1 MRRLIQLVI
10 PCVLLSGCFGPG
22 EGVEVPVDQ
31 IYFPVGLAVDEDA
44 KHLLVVSSDFD
55 LQYNGGAVQSY
66 DLDKLYAELP
76 VRCATTDDCGDKE
89 TCQQGMCAEA
99 GESPCPQGDRPE
111 ADRLLHPG
119 RCKPIAPEPLSVDRV
134 KIGAFATDAILR
146 KRPTLTTYDPET
158 MVLDKHL
165 AGPDGENAASE
176 RLFVPVRGDSTLH
189 WIDVDKDGFLEC
201 GQAGS
206 SDKSCNDQHR
216 AGDEPSD
223 NVRGLKLN
231 VEPFAVDA
239 DEAGNTIVVTNQT
252 TGTASLF
259 LNGAWDN
266 QGPQLSF
273 ALNGNG
279 IPTRPVGV
287 ASLPSY
293 ETEWEQDLW
302 AMSPQ
307 DRPVTYDTFMMT
319 FRNAAQVRL
328 IRMAPDGS
336 EPASTSPAPE
346 QNQPRPYLVDGYGV
360 SIDANSVGTDSRGI
374 ALDGSARRKAKDA
387 CVTGDTKC
395 TAAAAQVPI
404 DVYVANRA
412 PSSLL
417 IGRTRPPQEYPYFF
431 QSVALTAGPSRVVVG
446 QVITPEGKP
455 ETRVFV
461 ACFDSRRIF
470 VYDPQRSRIETE
482 ILTGRGPHALTVD
495 TERKLLYVGHFTDSY
510 VGVYSL
516 DLALP
521 ATYGTML
528 GTLGTPKSPRAS
540 K

>member
-1 MRRLIQLVI
+1 MRRLIHLVI

-22 EGVEVPVDQ
+22 EGVEVPVDE
-31 IYFPVGLAVDEDA
+31 IYFPVGLATDRVVDDHFEGRPHAD
-44 KHLLVVSSDFD
+44 HLFVVSSDFD
-55 LQYNGGAVQSY
+55 LQYNGGAIQSY
-66 DLDKLYAELP
+66 DLGELSAKLP
-76 VRCATTDDCGDKE
+76 VRCTEETAATDCKDAPQGSS
-89 TCQQGMCAEA
+89 CVQGMCADA
-99 GESPCPQGDRPE
+99 GKSPCPTEDRAD
-111 ADRLLHPG
+111 ADRLLYPG
-119 RCKPIAPEPLSVDRV
+119 RCNPIRIPTFDRV
-134 KIGAFATDAILR
+134 KIGAFATDAIIR
-146 KRPTLTTYDPET
+146 ERPADA
-158 MVLDKHL
+158 LDG
-165 AGPDGENAASE
+165 APE

-189 WIDVDKDGFLEC
+189 WIDVKEGTLEC

-206 SDKSCNDQHR
+206 SDKSCNAQHR

-231 VEPFAVDA
+231 VEPFAIDA
-239 DEAGNTIVVTNQT
+239 DESGNTIVVTNQT

-259 LNGAWDN
+259 RNDAWDAD
-266 QGPQLSF
+266 GPKLSF
-273 ALNGNG
+273 ALSGNG
-279 IPTRPVGV
+279 IPRLAVGV
-287 ASLPSY
+287 ASVPQPLAPG
-293 ETEWEQDLW
+293 ETADPY
-302 AMSPQ
+302 S
-307 DRPVTYDTFMMT
+307 TFMMT

-328 IRMAPDGS
+328 IRLAPDD
-336 EPASTSPAPE
+336 PSPI
-346 QNQPRPYLVDGYGV
+346 NDPRPYLVDGYGV
-360 SIDANSVGTDSRGI
+360 GIEANSLGTDSRGI
-374 ALDGSARRKAKDA
+374 ALDASARKKAKDA
-387 CVTGDTKC
+387 CAEGDSTC
-395 TAAAAQVPI
+395 AAAAGMVPI

-431 QSVALTAGPSRVVVG
+431 QSVALTTGASRVVVG
-446 QVITPEGKP
+446 QVKPPGSDP

-470 VYDPQRSRIETE
+470 VYDPKRSRIETE

-495 TERKLLYVGHFTDSY
+495 TERQLLYVGHFTDSY

-516 DLALP
+516 DLAHP